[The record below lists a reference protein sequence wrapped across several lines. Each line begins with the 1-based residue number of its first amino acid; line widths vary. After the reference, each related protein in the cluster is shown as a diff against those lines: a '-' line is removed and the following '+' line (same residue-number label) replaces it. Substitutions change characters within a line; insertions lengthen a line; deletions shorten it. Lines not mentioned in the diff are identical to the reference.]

1 MATSITTVMASI
13 IIPFFDLDAALV
25 VAEYTPFVPQMEFIA
40 EIPSLAEVEL
50 IDDAFDF
57 EDVLVE
63 SRLSSNKNDSEKDGD
78 DDNGRVSRREGST
91 TTSDGGIDLNLPK
104 RAATLSASLVIGVLG
119 TTLAKARE
127 TQQKLANQNDGNK

>member
-63 SRLSSNKNDSEKDGD
+63 SRLSSNKNDSEEDDG
-78 DDNGRVSRREGST
+78 NGRVRRREGST